1 LVAGQRRDGRRT
13 DTRARIHQVALQV
26 FAERG
31 WEAATL
37 REIADRLGIT
47 RPALYYHFTSKED
60 ILASIHREL
69 AGSVDEIIEWTRGQ
83 FPDAQA
89 RAHVL
94 QRMSALMSGTWG
106 PFMHFAQ
113 RDEGAMRN
121 LKAATEFI
129 ERMDVLATFLR
140 PDNSIT
146 GRIKARLALDALFMA
161 DARSEHLGGSATAR
175 RKAALATALE
185 LVA

>member
-1 LVAGQRRDGRRT
+1 VAEQRRDGRRT
-13 DTRARIHQVALQV
+13 DTRDRIHQVALEV

-37 REIADRLGIT
+37 REVADRLGIT

-60 ILASIHREL
+60 ILASIHHQL

-83 FPDAQA
+83 SPGAQA
-89 RAHVL
+89 RADVL
-94 QRMSALMSGTWG
+94 HRMSALMSSTWG
-106 PFMHFAQ
+106 PFIHFAQ

-129 ERMDVLATFLR
+129 ERMDALADFLR
-140 PDNSIT
+140 PEDSVT

-161 DARSEHLGGSATAR
+161 DARAGHLGGSATAR
-175 RKAALATALE
+175 REAALATALE